1 MPHLDEVITS
11 LRLKLAAAE
20 DQKRRAAEVE
30 AETKANPMKTLETI
44 VNQTKQ
50 SIETFEYRKQWHER
64 IRACQTVAYL
74 QPILDMLKQIE
85 ERLDALERKTVTSEP
100 KRSPDRRRNS
110 VTITL

>member
-1 MPHLDEVITS
+1 MSDLDEVITS

-20 DQKRRAAEVE
+20 DQKRRAAEV
-30 AETKANPMKTLETI
+30 KANPMKTLETI